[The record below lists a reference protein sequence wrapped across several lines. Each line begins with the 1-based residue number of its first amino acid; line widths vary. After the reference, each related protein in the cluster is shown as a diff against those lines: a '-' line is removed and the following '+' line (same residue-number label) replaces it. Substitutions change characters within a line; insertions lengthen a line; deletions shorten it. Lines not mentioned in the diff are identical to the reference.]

1 MKSVGALF
9 AGLVM
14 VAALNLGGCTAKTD
28 VSTTDST
35 ATMRVDTGM
44 ATSTTTTTT
53 SSTTTKDST
62 MAGEGIEKKVEAK
75 LVLEPGF
82 SDVHVASPAAG
93 TITLTGTAATKAE
106 MLKAD
111 SIAKATDGVT
121 SVQNQIVV
129 K

>member
-1 MKSVGALF
+1 MKSPGALF

-14 VAALNLGGCTAKTD
+14 VAVLNLGGCTSKTE

-35 ATMRVDTGM
+35 AAGTTRMDTGM
-44 ATSTTTTTT
+44 SSTTTTTT
-53 SSTTTKDST
+53 TGGDAT

-82 SDVHVASPAAG
+82 SDVDVASPAPG
-93 TITLTGTAATKAE
+93 TILLTGTTATKAE

-111 SIAKATDGVT
+111 SIAKATEGVT
-121 SVQNQIVV
+121 SVQNQITV

>member
-9 AGLVM
+9 VGLVM

-28 VSTTDST
+28 VSTTDTT
-35 ATMRVDTGM
+35 ATGSAKMDTGM
-44 ATSTTTTTT
+44 SSTTTTTT
-53 SSTTTKDST
+53 TSTTKDT
-62 MAGEGIEKKVEAK
+62 TVAGEGIEKKVEAK

-93 TITLTGTAATKAE
+93 TILLTGTAKTKAE

-121 SVQNQIVV
+121 SVQTQIVV